1 MASHNL
7 YCAGIKGL
15 PPPEGSTINSYNSG
29 GYYIGDIINEY
40 HTYAIEWDE
49 DWYTFYVDGIMVG
62 RTNFGDGTSVSPEQV
77 ILEVCI
83 SSNMPSPDDA
93 DFNEVKE
100 KKTAFYVDY
109 LRIWQK

>member
-1 MASHNL
+1 
-7 YCAGIKGL
+7 
-15 PPPEGSTINSYNSG
+15 
-29 GYYIGDIINEY
+29 
-40 HTYAIEWDE
+40 
-49 DWYTFYVDGIMVG
+49 MVG

-77 ILEVCI
+77 ILQVCI
-83 SSNMPSPDDA
+83 SSKMPSPDDA